1 MSDPTFSDID
11 LKNKMVRVWT
21 TLKLS
26 LIDRQLFE
34 QGVRYPVYEWVYKEA
49 LFEEFLSGYVDFGDS
64 DFSNQQERLAVTRK
78 IDRDDSW
85 NMNQNWIFW
94 KLDKMSQLKPP
105 CIRLQS
111 MIFIMID
118 LKVWNTNIGGIL
130 FKFEIIS
137 IRFFTW
143 CAREHFLVDLKI
155 FSTNWKLI
163 KPFWKTKL
171 TLLKKFS
178 KARIHWQ
185 QDLKQIHGQIIWFK
199 LDQSKRQGS
208 MDL

>member
-85 NMNQNWIFW
+85 NMNQNRIFW
-94 KLDKMSQLKPP
+94 KPDKMSQL
-105 CIRLQS
+105 
-111 MIFIMID
+111 
-118 LKVWNTNIGGIL
+118 
-130 FKFEIIS
+130 
-137 IRFFTW
+137 
-143 CAREHFLVDLKI
+143 
-155 FSTNWKLI
+155 
-163 KPFWKTKL
+163 
-171 TLLKKFS
+171 
-178 KARIHWQ
+178 
-185 QDLKQIHGQIIWFK
+185 
-199 LDQSKRQGS
+199 
-208 MDL
+208 